1 MRILVVEDNEKLARS
16 IRRGLELEGYAVEV
30 CGDGIDAADRIDGAP
45 GGFAAVVLDRMLPGL
60 DGTAVCR
67 HVRELG
73 NRVPILFLTARD
85 SVEDRVSGL
94 DAGADDYLTK
104 PFSFEELSARI
115 RALLRRPSDGV
126 PVVLRAGGVAL
137 DPARREVIAGNR
149 PVSLTAKEFGLLE
162 LLLRHPG
169 QVLSRDQIA
178 RHVWSGDF
186 EADSNVLEVHVRNIR
201 RKLSEAGND
210 ELIETVRGAGYRLRA

>member
-1 MRILVVEDNEKLARS
+1 MPLTASTVRP
-16 IRRGLELEGYAVEV
+16 EGSPRWCWTACCRV
-30 CGDGIDAADRIDGAP
+30 
-45 GGFAAVVLDRMLPGL
+45 L

-126 PVVLRAGGVAL
+126 PVVLRAGVAL

-169 QVLSRDQIA
+169 QVLEPGPDRPP
-178 RHVWSGDF
+178 RC
-186 EADSNVLEVHVRNIR
+186 
-201 RKLSEAGND
+201 
-210 ELIETVRGAGYRLRA
+210 GAGTSRRTAMCWKST